1 MLQGCRVNIL
11 LLIAMALLATGA
23 HVVSADCS
31 DRSYNCIL
39 SANVVYDSATNT
51 ATQVHLPD

>member
-1 MLQGCRVNIL
+1 MLQGHRVDIL
-11 LLIAMALLATGA
+11 LLISVALAAGIYVA
-23 HVVSADCS
+23 NADCS

-39 SANVVYDSATNT
+39 SANVVYDKTTNT